1 MRAGLD
7 IARLWLDGNAAIFNV
22 QGRED
27 NGQIAIMQVRPMCPR
42 VPAGGLPKP

>member
-27 NGQIAIMQVRPMCPR
+27 NGHMAITQVGARSSALFQWHMC
-42 VPAGGLPKP
+42 